1 MRNKPKRRYEIK
13 KGKDGKVT
21 VIISYDGVIRKDK
34 MNSKIIDEE
43 LHASGFFKS
52 VHVDE
57 EREKL
62 TAIKTST
69 TKKKYAEM
77 KNILNELE
85 KRINRASRQE
95 TY

>member
-1 MRNKPKRRYEIK
+1 MTLFFYEGKMGFIKRLQ
-13 KGKDGKVT
+13 
-21 VIISYDGVIRKDK
+21 
-34 MNSKIIDEE
+34 IIDEE
-43 LHASGFFKS
+43 LHTSGFFKS
-52 VHVDE
+52 VHVDDE
-57 EREKL
+57 CEKL